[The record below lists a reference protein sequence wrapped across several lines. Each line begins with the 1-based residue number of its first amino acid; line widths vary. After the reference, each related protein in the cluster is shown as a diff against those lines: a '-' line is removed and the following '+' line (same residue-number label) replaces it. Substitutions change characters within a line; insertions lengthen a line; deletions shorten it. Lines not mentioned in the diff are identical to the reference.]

1 MAKRIRLTEAELA
14 KRTEALLKSKENKP
28 ISKGDFDKAVKAVAK
43 KSNKQ
48 SAVK

>member
-1 MAKRIRLTEAELA
+1 MAKRIRLTESELA

-28 ISKGDFDKAVKAVAK
+28 TSKGDFEKAVKGVI

-48 SAVK
+48 SASK